1 MTPSTQDRHDGV
13 NFMVPSERMTP
24 SARKLRDAYAR
35 VPGAPLFKREFGFY
49 CLERWKEQ
57 GMPQDVPK
65 EELFDYDPPGGYTVV
80 EPQER

>member
-1 MTPSTQDRHDGV
+1 MQQIIANGV
-13 NFMVPSERMTP
+13 NCLVERTRMSPSVL
-24 SARKLRDAYAR
+24 KLRDAYAR

-65 EELFDYDPPGGYTVV
+65 EVSYKNYLHYRKRCIELGG
-80 EPQER
+80 